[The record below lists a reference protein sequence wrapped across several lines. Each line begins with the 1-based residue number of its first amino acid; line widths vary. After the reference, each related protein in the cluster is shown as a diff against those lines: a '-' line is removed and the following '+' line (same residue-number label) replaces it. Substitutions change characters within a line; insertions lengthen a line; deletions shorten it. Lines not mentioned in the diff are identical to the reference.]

1 MARSQVNAHKKNIL
15 NEAKIPLQEIQSGT
29 IVRFNYRGKDVHDPT
44 PLVLVLNEN

>member
-1 MARSQVNAHKKNIL
+1 MARTNKNEHKKNIL
-15 NEAKIPLQEIQSGT
+15 SEAKIPLQEIQSGT